1 MHQMLGEQPT
11 CKYLESMISAC
22 FLDLLVRRLPR
33 ESWYQSKMN
42 QRIYKGSQYHLD
54 KTIEWNTDETDR
66 ANGR

>member
-22 FLDLLVRRLPR
+22 FLDLLVKRLPR
-33 ESWYQSKMN
+33 ESGDQSKMN
-42 QRIYKGSQYHLD
+42 QRIYKDSQYHLD

-66 ANGR
+66 AGDR